1 MKTNVNLYDFREAFK
16 ATRPD
21 NFSYDG
27 LEVLFEYLESYEED
41 CGEELELDVISI
53 CCEYTEWDNY
63 DEFKESHPS
72 ILYDEI
78 SDHAIF
84 IDIDGRRFI
93 TDQF

>member
-1 MKTNVNLYDFREAFK
+1 MKTSVNYYDFRNAFM
-16 ATRPD
+16 AIRPD

-84 IDIDGRRFI
+84 IKVDDTRFI
-93 TDQF
+93 TNQF